1 MAGSIYISI
10 AFVIGVLLGRMG
22 VLPVDTLPPGMMEY
36 VLFGL
41 IFFVGISIGANVE
54 VWKIIKKMHVKIILL
69 PLSVIIGT
77 LAGSAAVSFVL
88 ERISFSEALA
98 VGAGFGY
105 YSLSSVLIAQL
116 DGEVLG
122 MIAMLAN
129 LMREIFTLLASPLLA
144 RFFGRLA
151 PIAAGGATA
160 MDTTL
165 PVITRF
171 CGKEYTVFAIFSGVV
186 LTLLVPLLIPFC
198 LAWR

>member
-1 MAGSIYISI
+1 MASSIYISI
-10 AFVIGVLLGRMG
+10 AFVLGVLLGRMG
-22 VLPVDTLPPGMMEY
+22 VLPLDSLPSGMIEY
-36 VLFGL
+36 VLYGL
-41 IFFVGISIGANVE
+41 IFFVGISVGANVE
-54 VWKIIKKMHVKIILL
+54 VWKTIKKMHVKILLL
-69 PLSVIIGT
+69 PLSIIVGT
-77 LAGSAAVSFVL
+77 LAGSAAVSLVL
-88 ERISFSEALA
+88 ARISLSEALA

-122 MIAMLAN
+122 VIALLSN
-129 LMREIFTLLASPLLA
+129 LMREILTLLASPLLV
-144 RFFGRLA
+144 RSFGKLA

-171 CGKEYTVFAIFSGVV
+171 SGKEYAVFAVFSGVL
-186 LTLLVPLLIPFC
+186 LTFLVPLLVPLC